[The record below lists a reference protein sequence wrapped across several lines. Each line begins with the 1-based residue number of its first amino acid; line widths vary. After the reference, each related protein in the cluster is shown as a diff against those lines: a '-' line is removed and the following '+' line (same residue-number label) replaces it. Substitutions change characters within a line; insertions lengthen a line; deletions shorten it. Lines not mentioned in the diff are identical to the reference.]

1 MQPSDEMDENITHWE
16 WPVAESS
23 QQHAERVAL
32 LQPILYDA
40 LYGIDTSHE
49 QKSPD
54 LLTAHKGKGLSV
66 NVSSG
71 GMLLLMDQSPP
82 VQQVFEIQV
91 PVSTTGKTPVLVEV
105 CWTRQI
111 SIEDSESRYLVGVKF
126 LFDPAAYYQER
137 VVEHIV

>member
-49 QKSPD
+49 QQSPD

-71 GMLLLMDQSPP
+71 GMLLMIDHQRKRKQAMTLRMSTP
-82 VQQVFEIQV
+82 VYSV
-91 PVSTTGKTPVLVEV
+91 KTPTLTEL
-105 CWTRQI
+105 C
-111 SIEDSESRYLVGVKF
+111 
-126 LFDPAAYYQER
+126 
-137 VVEHIV
+137 

>member
-71 GMLLLMDQSPP
+71 GMLLMWDDQP
-82 VQQVFEIQV
+82 
-91 PVSTTGKTPVLVEV
+91 LD
-105 CWTRQI
+105 TRAA
-111 SIEDSESRYLVGVKF
+111 SI
-126 LFDPAAYYQER
+126 PAAVTIHIAKTSTLAER
-137 VVEHIV
+137 RWMTKFTIQTI